1 MTWDVYAVKAPP
13 GARRLEDLA
22 DAYGSRPVG
31 TVEEVVALIRE
42 GAPHA
47 DASDPTWLVVEGAD
61 HSFDVSLGKG
71 VQVRDVTFYI
81 RHGEGSVPLVLD
93 LSRRLSVRAFDT
105 ETGEMLTPSS
115 TPPVY
120 DPGPE
125 EDDDDP
131 PRRKWWRRG

>member
-13 GARRLEDLA
+13 GARRLDDLS
-22 DAYGSRPVG
+22 DAYGSDPVG

-42 GAPHA
+42 GAPHV
-47 DASDPTWLVVEGAD
+47 DATDPTWLVVEGED

-71 VQVRDVTFYI
+71 VHVRDVTFYI
-81 RHGEGSVPLVLD
+81 RHGDGAVNLVLE

-115 TPPVY
+115 TAPVF
-120 DPGPE
+120 DPGPDD
-125 EDDDDP
+125 EDDTP
-131 PRRKWWRRG
+131 KRRWWRRG